1 MGGPYLG
8 LRGNS
13 LVRFTVITVVC
24 PAYTLL
30 GYNNAVLG
38 GLLDL
43 NSFVET
49 FPQTDTLNT
58 KGPQRAENALIQGK
72 SPIRQAGCWRRIKSF

>member
-1 MGGPYLG
+1 MARPYLG
-8 LRGNS
+8 LRGRG
-13 LVRFTVITVVC
+13 LVLFMIITVVC

-43 NSFVET
+43 ESFVAN
-49 FPQTDTLNT
+49 FPQTDTVNS
-58 KGPQRAENALIQGK
+58 KGAQQAENALIQGE
-72 SPIRQAGCWRRIKSF
+72 SRFRPSV